1 MERNVPRML
10 QQLRVST
17 TCHMCSDKCCSQP
30 YDWVY
35 LTDREVD
42 AIAAHTGLEPAV
54 FSREQVNHYGKA
66 TLRVLMLPCQFLES
80 ESGKCKIYESRPLVC
95 RLFPFYPEPMTG
107 TMALLPAQCGE
118 NLTFHPADSTAGW
131 GLAEFKQATQ
141 SWLQAL
147 WSDAF
152 ARYERLQSA
161 GTDSNTT
168 ADGSP

>member
-1 MERNVPRML
+1 MPRIL
-10 QQLRVST
+10 EQLRLST
-17 TCHMCSDKCCSQP
+17 TCHTCSDKCCSQP

-42 AIAAHTGLEPAV
+42 VIAAHTRLDPTA
-54 FSREQVNHYGKA
+54 FSRVQVNHYGKA
-66 TLRVLMLPCQFLES
+66 ALRVLMLPCQFLQPET
-80 ESGKCKIYESRPLVC
+80 GKCTIYESRPLVC

-118 NLTFHPADSTAGW
+118 NLLFHSVDSDAGW
-131 GLAEFKQATQ
+131 ALSDFDQATRD
-141 SWLQAL
+141 WCREL

-152 ARYERLQSA
+152 ARYQRLQSA
-161 GTDSNTT
+161 DPASNTT